1 MARLT
6 LFSSPLP
13 QYWLTRM
20 PRPLW
25 KPKTMLVRR
34 NTGTL
39 AVVTAAISAFPR
51 RETMKVSMSPREKVM
66 RFCRIMGRES
76 LKSRL

>member
-1 MARLT
+1 M
-6 LFSSPLP
+6 
-13 QYWLTRM
+13 
-20 PRPLW
+20 
-25 KPKTMLVRR
+25 
-34 NTGTL
+34 

-51 RETMKVSMSPREKVM
+51 RETMKVSMSPKEKVM